1 MSREIKH
8 TLFLAHPVADVWD
21 YLTQS
26 DLIAQWLMPNDF
38 KPVVGHQFQFTTKPL
53 PQFDFDGNMYC
64 TVMEI
69 VPFEKL
75 VYSWKGGPGS
85 GIITLDSVVVW
96 TLHPKDNGTE
106 LRLVHSGFK
115 ELANMI
121 MFDAMNDGWWR
132 NMNKINEL
140 INTAKNGATNV

>member
-1 MSREIKH
+1 MSKEIKH
-8 TLFLAHPVADVWD
+8 TVFFPHPVADVWD

-26 DLIAQWLMPNDF
+26 DLIEQWLMPNDF
-38 KPVVGHQFQFTTKPL
+38 KPIVGHQFQFKSRPL

-75 VYSWKGGPGS
+75 VYSWKGGPGN
-85 GIITLDSVVVW
+85 GIITLDSLVVW

-106 LRLVHSGFK
+106 LLLVHSGFK
-115 ELANMI
+115 EMANMI

-140 INTAKNGATNV
+140 INTSKNGPTNV